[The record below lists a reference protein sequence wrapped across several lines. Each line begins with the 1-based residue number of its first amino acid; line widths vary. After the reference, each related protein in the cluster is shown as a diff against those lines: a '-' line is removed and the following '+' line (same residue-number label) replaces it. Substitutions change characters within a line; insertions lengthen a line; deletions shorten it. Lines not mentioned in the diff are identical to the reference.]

1 MDKIIPEKGY
11 VKGNVRV
18 ISALANL
25 MKNNATI
32 EQLINFSK
40 NIISYINGEDIVQT
54 TENNESVELQ
64 DKEPVR

>member
-1 MDKIIPEKGY
+1 M
-11 VKGNVRV
+11 